1 MEHQCPSQCYPA
13 QGARVIHAPRTRLDF
28 WAGAEPTE
36 GRNGHQLRPLFSANS
51 LTYRQ
56 MHNGRLVSL
65 ATDALPLLARQH
77 LQSYIAVFDTLFYKK
92 GNDYRVRN
100 PAAWP
105 LLQAEEQS
113 WHDWIVEYF
122 GRPHPAWAL
131 EPLPGLQRVHV
142 AAPAR
147 IAGPPPILHITAPV
161 PRVAFPVPHVA
172 VPELATPRRGHAPHL
187 ALLTPPPSCPIS
199 VPGSSRQRPIH
210 ISDDEAPPPSSKRK
224 FLGTLDISDDEE
236 DEDKDERPMKKL
248 RFLGLVDLASLTY
261 ITTFPGRR

>member
-1 MEHQCPSQCYPA
+1 MEHQCSSQRYPA

-36 GRNGHQLRPLFSANS
+36 GRNGHQLHCC

-65 ATDALPLLARQH
+65 ATDALPLPARQH
-77 LQSYIAVFDTLFYKK
+77 LQSYIAVFGTLFYKK
-92 GNDYRVRN
+92 GNDYR
-100 PAAWP
+100 
-105 LLQAEEQS
+105 AEEQS

-122 GRPHPAWAL
+122 GRPRPAWAL

-161 PRVAFPVPHVA
+161 PRVAFPVPHIA

-199 VPGSSRQRPIH
+199 VPGSS
-210 ISDDEAPPPSSKRK
+210 APSSKRK

-248 RFLGLVDLASLTY
+248 RFLGLVDLTN
-261 ITTFPGRR
+261 

>member
-1 MEHQCPSQCYPA
+1 MEHQCSAQRYSA

-36 GRNGHQLRPLFSANS
+36 GRNGHQLHCC

-56 MHNGRLVSL
+56 MHNGRLVCL
-65 ATDALPLLARQH
+65 ATDALPFPARQH

-122 GRPHPAWAL
+122 GRPRPAWAL

-147 IAGPPPILHITAPV
+147 IAV
-161 PRVAFPVPHVA
+161 PRVASPVPHVA

-187 ALLTPPPSCPIS
+187 ALLTPPPSSPIS

-210 ISDDEAPPPSSKRK
+210 ISDDEAPPRSSKRK

-236 DEDKDERPMKKL
+236 DEDKDERPMKKF
-248 RFLGLVDLASLTY
+248 RFLGLVDLTN
-261 ITTFPGRR
+261 